1 MLNPPRRQ
9 DFESDNDESRYRHR
23 QLIGYLGLF
32 LPFVLI
38 LVVHQRDGAEYSA
51 RLDSISAYYYSGANA
66 AFVGVLISLALLFFT
81 YRGYR
86 NKHQWA
92 DILIACI
99 AGAAAVVVAAFPT
112 AAPLDSLTPPWWTDT
127 TRRFHYGAAIVLF
140 SMFAIFSGVMFCLG
154 TNNWRKWIY
163 RVCAIV
169 IVVCMLWT
177 WVAARQGESIYWLE
191 SGAVMAFAISW
202 LVKGHAHRS
211 IVNSLRS
218 LIGES
223 SSQE

>member
-9 DFESDNDESRYRHR
+9 DFEADNDESRYRHR
-23 QLIGYLGLF
+23 QLIGYIGLF

-51 RLDSISAYYYSGANA
+51 RLESISAYYYSGANA
-66 AFVGVLISLALLFFT
+66 AFVGTLISLALLLFT

-86 NKHQWA
+86 NQHQWA

-99 AGAAAVVVAAFPT
+99 AGAAAVVAAAFPT
-112 AAPLDSLTPPWWTDT
+112 AAPLDSLTPPWWTET
-127 TRRFHYGAAIVLF
+127 TRRVHYGAATGLF

-154 TNNWRKWIY
+154 TTNWRKWIY
-163 RVCAIV
+163 RGCAIA
-169 IVVCMLWT
+169 IVVFVLWA
-177 WVAARQGESIYWLE
+177 WVAGRQGEPIFWPE

-202 LVKGHAHRS
+202 LVKGRAHRS
-211 IVNSLRS
+211 IANSLRS
-218 LIGES
+218 VIPGS
-223 SSQE
+223 HSRD